1 MQHLLTN
8 YHPDV
13 APLAHQLR
21 AGLEASVKATAFR
34 PALIVSR
41 WTNVLARVSDE
52 SRTKFLANL
61 DEDLDWLLDWEPA
74 AWVKANVTD
83 VEAFRATAA
92 GQRARD
98 KVGMHALYAPG
109 TKRLIGGWL
118 ARDGWLFLFLL
129 SSAAKSDLPQNR
141 NAATE
146 AIVAALVASA
156 HNNPH
161 DADGRPILHAHALDR
176 IVRDEG
182 FAWTIFG
189 ALTRT
194 YARVNAS
201 GRPFDALGPNSKDE
215 WTLISFGASRGR
227 DDTARRF
234 LLSRLNK
241 ARAGNWPANANS
253 LPRGFMASSE
263 PDAQGRFNLD
273 PAPEEVSVRRPVPDP
288 RQRWEVQVIAGV
300 CLDPGVTGWAGV
312 AQACGAAGLTSRGTE
327 ERETTLDMLRD
338 LTSAGRLLVTVAKI
352 RAYCTGLLWHTETG
366 VTGGQFSPGDGHQ
379 LTPRFPGD
387 DMGHVTYDI
396 RVGRPQDHG
405 WDWGVAP
412 DRWRAIMTKFLLPDD
427 FAPDG
432 WSWDDDPALWD
443 WPQLRDAAGTGK
455 AQDTGALAAKEELR
469 PFSGLI
475 HWSDPTHRHLLYC
488 TGSTQSAKDRY
499 TWRREAHTESRRNTS
514 GAPYRMASTD
524 GETVCSWA
532 VSEFHQM
539 WADLA
544 LGLFS
549 GLIATHP
556 DATIIA
562 ERAADYENQSA
573 EADRAKA
580 AAKTSLADLHAK
592 LAAPPA
598 EPSPPQ
604 ADFATAAAVI
614 AALSGPFATGP
625 APKTLRTALNSIGAT
640 STRLEEVDAATVRL
654 SLTVRLLTTDG
665 VPVSATGHTTARR
678 SRPNRN
684 NNHKAG
690 AQRSQAKA
698 AQECS
703 D

>member
-34 PALIVSR
+34 PALTVSR
-41 WTNVLARVSDE
+41 WVNVLARVSDE

-61 DEDLDWLLDWEPA
+61 DEDLDWLLDAEPA

-98 KVGMHALYAPG
+98 RVGMHALYAPG
-109 TKRLIGGWL
+109 TRRLIGGWL

-182 FAWTIFG
+182 FAWAIFG

-263 PDAQGRFNLD
+263 SDAQGRFNLD

-288 RQRWEVQVIAGV
+288 RQRWELQVIAGA
-300 CLDPGVTGWAGV
+300 CLDPGVTTWSGV
-312 AQACGAAGLTSRGTE
+312 AQACGAAGLTSRGTD
-327 ERETTLDMLRD
+327 ERAATLDRLRD
-338 LTSAGRLLVTVAKI
+338 LTSAGRLLVTVAKV
-352 RAYCTGLLWHTETG
+352 RAYCTGLLWHTEKG
-366 VTGGQFSPGDGHQ
+366 VTGGQFSPGDGHR

-387 DMGHVTYDI
+387 EMGQVTYDV

-405 WDWGVAP
+405 WDWGVPP
-412 DRWRAIMTKFLLPDD
+412 DRWRAIMAKFLLPEG
-427 FAPDG
+427 FQPEG
-432 WSWDDDPALWD
+432 WSWDDDPAAWD
-443 WPQLRDAAGTGK
+443 WPQLRDAAGKGK
-455 AQDTGALAAKEELR
+455 AQDTGALAAKDELR

-475 HWSDPTHRHLLYC
+475 GWSDPTHRHLLAC
-488 TGSTQSAKDRY
+488 SGSTQTDKDRY
-499 TWRREAHTESRRNTS
+499 SWRREAHTDSRRNTS

-524 GETVCSWA
+524 GEAVCSWA
-532 VSEFHQM
+532 VAEFHQM

-556 DATIIA
+556 DATIWPAAPAGGAANLARPGSWNLNAGRAGAAAVADYQGAITKLENDIA
-562 ERAADYENQSA
+562 ERAEDARVLRLSAAHKRATGDEQGATDYENQSGQ
-573 EADRAKA
+573 ADRAKA
-580 AAKTSLADLHAK
+580 AAETSLANLHAK
-592 LAAPPA
+592 LLAPR
-598 EPSPPQ
+598 PSRADRKPTSPQ
-604 ADFATAAAVI
+604 
-614 AALSGPFATGP
+614 P
-625 APKTLRTALNSIGAT
+625 
-640 STRLEEVDAATVRL
+640 
-654 SLTVRLLTTDG
+654 
-665 VPVSATGHTTARR
+665 RR
-678 SRPNRN
+678 SSRR
-684 NNHKAG
+684 
-690 AQRSQAKA
+690 
-698 AQECS
+698 
-703 D
+703 